1 MVFLTICLICVL
13 VFLGVALVLYF
24 TWPVSLQQT
33 RLHGGASL
41 QICADVRGEAVVV
54 AAQSLVEGAVA
65 FADVVHLL
73 LLEATHYPHSSL
85 PLGAALAEVLVL
97 LVALLLVVHDA
108 IDDILRQSR
117 LLRVVHV
124 VLAGDLC
131 LCRALRRRGQIL

>member
-1 MVFLTICLICVL
+1 M
-13 VFLGVALVLYF
+13 
-24 TWPVSLQQT
+24 QQT
-33 RLHGGASL
+33 HLHGRASL
-41 QICADVRGEAVVV
+41 QISADVRGEAVVV

-73 LLEATHYPHSSL
+73 LLEATHYAHSSL
-85 PLGAALAEVLVL
+85 PLGTALAEVLVL

-131 LCRALRRRGQIL
+131 FGRNLRRRGQIL

>member
-1 MVFLTICLICVL
+1 M
-13 VFLGVALVLYF
+13 
-24 TWPVSLQQT
+24 QQT
-33 RLHGGASL
+33 SLHGRASL

-73 LLEATHYPHSSL
+73 LLEATHYAHSSL
-85 PLGAALAEVLVL
+85 PLGTALAEV
-97 LVALLLVVHDA
+97 LVVHDA

-124 VLAGDLC
+124 VLAGDLY
-131 LCRALRRRGQIL
+131 LGRTLRRRGQIL